1 MKKGGIIA
9 IVFCAILLVPLWS
22 EATYQSPG
30 KPQGFVNDFA
40 GLLTAESKNAL
51 EQKLT
56 AFKNESSFEISVATI
71 SFLEGESIEM
81 YSIQLAREWGIGQ
94 KGKNTGVLILI
105 APNDRQAR
113 IEVGYGLEGALTDAQ
128 ASAIVRN
135 IMIPVFAKGNYEKGI
150 IDGVDAVIGVVRGE
164 INDSL
169 MGNDKNNSILWNFF
183 RGIGGQAI
191 FVIFLVIISVL
202 ASTKS
207 WWLGGVFGLV
217 AGIIIGIFTGL
228 LIGIIYT
235 IVLTALGLL
244 IDYVVSKRGGPGGR
258 GGFWGGFGG
267 GSMGGGGFGGFGG
280 GSFGGGGASG
290 RW

>member
-9 IVFCAILLVPLWS
+9 IVFCAILLFPLWS
-22 EATYQSPG
+22 EAIYQSPG
-30 KPQGFVNDFA
+30 KPQGFVSDFA

-71 SFLEGESIEM
+71 SFLEGESIEI

-94 KGKNTGVLILI
+94 KGKNTGVLVLI

-164 INDSL
+164 IDSSL
-169 MGNDKNNSILWNFF
+169 IGNDKSNSILWNFF
-183 RGIGGQAI
+183 RDIGGQAI

-235 IVLTALGLL
+235 IVLAALGLL
-244 IDYVVSKRGGPGGR
+244 IDYVVSKRGGGGPGGR

-267 GSMGGGGFGGFGG
+267 GSMGGG
-280 GSFGGGGASG
+280 
-290 RW
+290 